1 MKKTKRL
8 IRTLLFGVLSY
19 CGMLTASAAPIPPTP
34 TASISYSSYI
44 YVNWSS
50 VSGASTGYAIYR
62 STSPTFSWG
71 NRIATTTSTYYYDY
85 NATPGVKYYYWIGP
99 RDSSYTVYI
108 NTARYDWGKRSGLT
122 PPTPTASTSY
132 SSYIYVSWSSVSG
145 ASTGYA
151 IYRST
156 SPTFSWNNRIATT
169 SSTYYYDYNAT
180 PGVKYYYWIGPRD
193 SSYTVYINTARYG
206 WGKRLGTPPTPP
218 TPTPSTSYSSYI
230 YVSWSSV
237 SGASTG
243 YAIYRSTSPT
253 FSWNNRIA
261 TTSSTY
267 YYDYNATPG
276 VKYYYWIGPRDS
288 SYTVYINTARYGW
301 GKRLGT
307 PPTPPTPVV
316 SYTYTGYVKVSWSS
330 VSGASTGYAIYR
342 STSPT
347 FSWSNRLATTTST
360 TYYDYSATPGRTYYY
375 WIGPRDSSYT
385 IYINTGRY
393 DWGWCY

>member
-1 MKKTKRL
+1 MKKTKKL
-8 IRTLLFGVLSY
+8 IAALLFSVISCCGILS
-19 CGMLTASAAPIPPTP
+19 ASAALIPPTP
-34 TASISYSSYI
+34 TASTSYSSYI
-44 YVNWSS
+44 YVSWSS

-71 NRIATTTSTYYYDY
+71 NRLATTTSTYYYDY

-99 RDSSYTVYI
+99 RDSSYTIYI
-108 NTARYDWGKRSGLT
+108 NTARYDWGMRPSGPI
-122 PPTPTASTSY
+122 PPTPTCSTSY

-169 SSTYYYDYNAT
+169 SSAYYYDYNAT
-180 PGVKYYYWIGPRD
+180 PGKTYYYWIGPRD
-193 SSYTVYINTARYG
+193 SSYTVYVNTTRYG
-206 WGKRLGTPPTPP
+206 WGKRL
-218 TPTPSTSYSSYI
+218 
-230 YVSWSSV
+230 V
-237 SGASTG
+237 SG
-243 YAIYRSTSPT
+243 
-253 FSWNNRIA
+253 
-261 TTSSTY
+261 
-267 YYDYNATPG
+267 
-276 VKYYYWIGPRDS
+276 
-288 SYTVYINTARYGW
+288 
-301 GKRLGT
+301 L
-307 PPTPPTPVV
+307 TPPTPVV

-360 TYYDYSATPGRTYYY
+360 TYYDYSATPGKTYYY